1 MKFADK
7 IKEARKEKDLAIAL
21 MLEDEKGFDEFL
33 KAVQQSLIDEKNKI
47 LTFCYLSAII
57 IKYYVKHDETPQKP
71 IQQLLL
77 LQT

>member
-33 KAVQQSLIDEKNKI
+33 KAVQQSLIDEKNN
-47 LTFCYLSAII
+47 S
-57 IKYYVKHDETPQKP
+57 
-71 IQQLLL
+71 
-77 LQT
+77 